1 MLEQKKVIPYKD
13 QASSKKTQIA
23 LMFNNIAHRYDF
35 LNHFLSLG
43 IDKRWRRKAVKELKI
58 GKPKIILDVATG
70 TADLAIEALKLNPDK
85 IIGIDISTEMLE
97 VGRKKLRKR
106 RIKNIELQEGDS
118 ENLNFSDEHFNA
130 VMAAFGVR
138 NFENLNS
145 GLLEMNRI
153 LKPGGKVVILEFS
166 KPLVFPVKQIY
177 NFYFKGILPFW
188 GQFFSK
194 DNSAYSY
201 LPESVENFPDG
212 DNFLSE
218 LRKSG
223 FINTKSISLS
233 FGIASIYTGEKAYT

>member
-1 MLEQKKVIPYKD
+1 MSVQKKVIPYKD

-43 IDKRWRRKAVKELKI
+43 VDKLWRKKAIKELEANR
-58 GKPKIILDVATG
+58 PKIILDVATG

-85 IIGIDISTEMLE
+85 IIGIDISTEMLKA
-97 VGRKKLRKR
+97 GRKKIKKKR
-106 RIKNIELQEGDS
+106 IENIELQEGDS
-118 ENLNFSDEHFNA
+118 ENLNFHDEYFNA

-138 NFENLNS
+138 NFENLDA
-145 GLLEMNRI
+145 GLKEMHRI
-153 LKPGGKVVILEFS
+153 LKPEGKVVILEFS
-166 KPLVFPVKQIY
+166 KPMVFPVKQLY
-177 NFYFKGILPFW
+177 NFYFKGIIPFF
-188 GQFFSK
+188 GRFFSK

-201 LPESVENFPDG
+201 LPESVDNFPDG
-212 DNFLSE
+212 ENFLNQ

-233 FGIASIYTGEKAYT
+233 FGIASIYTGEKAY